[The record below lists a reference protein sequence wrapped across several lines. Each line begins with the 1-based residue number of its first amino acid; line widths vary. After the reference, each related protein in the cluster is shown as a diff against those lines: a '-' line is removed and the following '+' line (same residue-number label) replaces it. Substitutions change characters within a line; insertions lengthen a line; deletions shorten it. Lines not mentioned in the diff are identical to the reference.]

1 MPAGALLHS
10 ASDLLEPRS
19 PGDRLTLTIQ
29 IGVTVLIVVA
39 VVALTVLIWALVRM
53 VDAAGSL
60 GRLADDTDRD
70 LIPAIA
76 KLDATLDAVNEEL
89 GRVHGIVGQVQDV
102 ADSVIETKRA
112 ATGVVDEAVVGLS
125 RISRVVGAVF
135 RARGR

>member
-1 MPAGALLHS
+1 M
-10 ASDLLEPRS
+10 
-19 PGDRLTLTIQ
+19 TLTIQ